1 MTMPAPHLVPAP
13 GLEQLLTLV
22 TPQDTCRGMFFN
34 GLLDAVGSL
43 GGEELRQRCLVAA
56 GEKRFVDFFS
66 YPAGDFLKAVFLAA
80 DVLGP
85 KLGGREAVLHQ
96 LGRRGTQ
103 DFLSST
109 VGRTIIALAGN
120 NPHRLLESFPKAYRA
135 SLSYG
140 ERSVERLG
148 DTHARLMAR
157 RDFLPVEYNEGVLTA
172 AMEQSGVSDL
182 VVRGRRLAPLDV
194 DYDVRWS

>member
-1 MTMPAPHLVPAP
+1 MPASHLVPAP

-22 TPQDTCRGMFFN
+22 TPEDTCRGMFFN
-34 GLLDAVGSL
+34 GLLDAVESL
-43 GGEELRQRCLVAA
+43 GGEEIRRRCLVAA
-56 GEKRFVDFFS
+56 GDKRFVDFFS
-66 YPAGDFLKAVFLAA
+66 YPAGDFLKAVFLATEA
-80 DVLGP
+80 LGP
-85 KLGGREAVLHQ
+85 KLGGEATVLRQ

-120 NPHRLLESFPKAYRA
+120 EPHRLLASFPKAYRA

-148 DTHARLMAR
+148 DTHARLTAR

-172 AMEQSGVSDL
+172 AMEQSAVSDL
-182 VVRGRRLAPLDV
+182 VVRGRRLAPLDAE
-194 DYDVRWS
+194 YDVRWN

>member
-1 MTMPAPHLVPAP
+1 MPASHLVPAP

-22 TPQDTCRGMFFN
+22 TPEDTCRGMFFN
-34 GLLDAVGSL
+34 GLLDAVESL
-43 GGEELRQRCLVAA
+43 GGEEIRRRCLVAA
-56 GEKRFVDFFS
+56 GDKRFVDFFS

-80 DVLGP
+80 EALGP
-85 KLGGREAVLHQ
+85 KLGGEVAVLRQ

-103 DFLSST
+103 DFLNST

-120 NPHRLLESFPKAYRA
+120 EPHRLLASFPKAYRA

-148 DTHARLMAR
+148 ETHARLTAR

-172 AMEQSGVSDL
+172 AMEQSAVSDL
-182 VVRGRRLAPLDV
+182 VVRGRRLAPLDAE
-194 DYDVRWS
+194 YDVRWN